1 MNIFSKSLIAVFTIS
16 ICFGLFNMSVLSE
29 EQPAGIYSSHKNP
42 TNEIKSAVNSAAVD
56 DCKRILLVFGADW
69 CPWCNRLSKF
79 FDENERVAAALKNN
93 FIVVKVDLGRWDK
106 NLDLMEKFKVDRKAG
121 IPSFVVLDSKGEW
134 IKFQESGVLEEG
146 KGYSEEKVLQFFAD
160 NKTPADKPCK

>member
-16 ICFGLFNMSVLSE
+16 ICFGLFNFSIFSV

-42 TNEIKSAVNSAAVD
+42 GDEIKSAVIDAAD
-56 DCKRILLVFGADW
+56 DCRAILLVFGADW

-79 FDENERVAAALKNN
+79 FDENEKVATTLKSN

-121 IPSFVVLDSKGEW
+121 IPSFVILDSKGER
-134 IKFQESGVLEEG
+134 IRFQESGILEEG
-146 KGYSEEKVLQFFAD
+146 KGYSEEKVLQFFDD

>member
-1 MNIFSKSLIAVFTIS
+1 MNIFSKSLIAVFTSS
-16 ICFGLFNMSVLSE
+16 ICFGLFNISIFSQ

-42 TNEIKSAVNSAAVD
+42 GDEIKSAVIDAAD
-56 DCKRILLVFGADW
+56 GCRAILLVFGADW

-79 FDENERVAAALKNN
+79 FDENERVAATLKNN

-106 NLDLMEKFKVDRKAG
+106 NLDLMAKFKVDRKAG

-134 IKFQESGVLEEG
+134 MKFQETGVLEEG
-146 KGYSEEKVLQFFAD
+146 KGYSEKKVLKFFTA
-160 NKTPADKPCK
+160 NKTPAGKPCK